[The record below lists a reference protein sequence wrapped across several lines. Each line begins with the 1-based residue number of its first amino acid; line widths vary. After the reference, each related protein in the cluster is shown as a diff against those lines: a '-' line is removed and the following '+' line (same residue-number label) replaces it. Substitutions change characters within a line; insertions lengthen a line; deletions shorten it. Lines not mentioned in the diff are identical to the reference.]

1 MNSHGS
7 YSHQEQEK
15 DIRSGI
21 EIQNV
26 SHTTNHIIGD
36 VNRLVVLDDCTCII
50 VNHLE
55 QSRNVHIE
63 EGVLVIKPRRK
74 RRTFVSSN
82 RENSSKGRLGSI
94 SSLGAVLI

>member
-26 SHTTNHIIGD
+26 GHTTNHIIGD
-36 VNRLVVLDDCTCII
+36 INRLVVLDDCTCII

-63 EGVLVIKPRRK
+63 EGVLVIKLEERDVHLYQVIEKTARRGGW
-74 RRTFVSSN
+74 
-82 RENSSKGRLGSI
+82 GRFLHWE
-94 SSLGAVLI
+94 LF